1 MEGNGP
7 HRSKKGPRFVL
18 FLLDTNEESIGI
30 KNSGICNHAMLF
42 RGNLNDNSSA
52 ALGEKRSL
60 IIYVTLKRILFQFLE
75 TMFLPGAEK
84 RIAKLIF
91 IAWLFY
97 LVSGNTMSSA
107 HAINNSP

>member
-42 RGNLNDNSSA
+42 RGNLNDN
-52 ALGEKRSL
+52 
-60 IIYVTLKRILFQFLE
+60 
-75 TMFLPGAEK
+75 
-84 RIAKLIF
+84 
-91 IAWLFY
+91 
-97 LVSGNTMSSA
+97 
-107 HAINNSP
+107 